1 MWPTIWGIIA
11 VVSLIVEGLTV
22 GLVSI
27 WFTAGALISLVLSL
41 LGVSEIIQCIVFII
55 VSIFGLILFRN
66 YWKKHM
72 KNNITHTNIDGYIGK
87 EVMVIED
94 IDNDTEKGVI
104 KINGQL
110 WTARAVNGEK
120 IEKDSKVKIQ
130 RLEGNK
136 VFVEK
141 IK

>member
-55 VSIFGLILFRN
+55 VSIFGLIVFRN

-72 KNNITHTNIDGYIGK
+72 K
-87 EVMVIED
+87 
-94 IDNDTEKGVI
+94 
-104 KINGQL
+104 L
-110 WTARAVNGEK
+110 
-120 IEKDSKVKIQ
+120 
-130 RLEGNK
+130 
-136 VFVEK
+136 
-141 IK
+141 

>member
-1 MWPTIWGIIA
+1 MWSAIWGIIA

-55 VSIFGLILFRN
+55 VSIVGLIVFRN

-94 IDNDTEKGVI
+94 IDNDNDKGVI

-110 WTARAVNGEK
+110 WTARAVNGGK
-120 IEKDSKVKIQ
+120 IEKGIKVKIQ

-141 IK
+141 IN